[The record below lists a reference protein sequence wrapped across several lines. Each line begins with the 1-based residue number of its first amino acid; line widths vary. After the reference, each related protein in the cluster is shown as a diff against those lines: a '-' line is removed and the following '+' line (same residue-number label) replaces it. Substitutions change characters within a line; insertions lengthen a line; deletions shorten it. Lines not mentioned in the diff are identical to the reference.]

1 VATFRCRTDRAIIRV
16 NSAEEDE
23 MGGLIPIGGGAD
35 AEIKGLL
42 NTAFNDTNIKILRGV
57 VANEDLFDDHHH
69 LHRIAY
75 RLGTYPVKAYTG
87 DDAKGKWFYFLKKIL
102 KDAAYNNRS
111 TTQSIKAILS
121 YAMNN
126 SSVKRVVFD
135 AVQGTDTTADHYVYP
150 NNPVLNDDIAAL
162 VDTTGTLNVALIC
175 PKPLPDKT
183 SPVPDQQADLDESP
197 TNIIEKRPIKIFTPS
212 ILAPPVL
219 SIETRKP
226 REKTKSKKKRSKK

>member
-1 VATFRCRTDRAIIRV
+1 
-16 NSAEEDE
+16 

-42 NTAFNDTNIKILRGV
+42 NTAFNDTNIKALRRV
-57 VANEDLFDDHHH
+57 VANENLFDDHHH

-75 RLGTYPVKAYTG
+75 RLGTYPVKTYTG

-102 KDAAYNNRS
+102 KDATHNNVS
-111 TTQSIKAILS
+111 TTQSVKAILS

-126 SSVKRVVFD
+126 AGVKSVVFD

-150 NNPVLNDDIAAL
+150 DNPVTNNDIAAL
-162 VDTTGTLNVALIC
+162 VDTTGTLRISLIC
-175 PKPLPDKT
+175 PSPLPDKS
-183 SPVPDQQADLDESP
+183 SPVPNQQADLDESP
-197 TNIIEKRPIKIFTPS
+197 TNIIERPPIKIFTPS
-212 ILAPPVL
+212 TLSPPVL

-226 REKTKSKKKRSKK
+226 REKKNTKRVLQKKTKSKKTRSKK

>member
-1 VATFRCRTDRAIIRV
+1 
-16 NSAEEDE
+16 

-42 NTAFNDTNIKILRGV
+42 NAAFNDTNIKILRGV
-57 VANEDLFDDHHH
+57 VVKEDLFDGHHH

-75 RLGTYPVKAYTG
+75 RLGTYPVKTYTG
-87 DDAKGKWFYFLKKIL
+87 DNAQGKWFYFLKKIL
-102 KDAAYNNRS
+102 KDAALNNVS

-126 SSVKRVVFD
+126 SGVKRVVFD
-135 AVQGTDTTADHYVYP
+135 AVQGTDTTADHYIYP
-150 NNPVLNDDIAAL
+150 DNPVSDNDIAAL
-162 VDTTGTLNVALIC
+162 VDSTGTLSVVLIC
-175 PKPLPDKT
+175 PSPLPDKS
-183 SPVPDQQADLDESP
+183 SPIPNKQADLDESP
-197 TNIIEKRPIKIFTPS
+197 TNIIEKTPIKIFTPT

-226 REKTKSKKKRSKK
+226 REKTKKKRAPQKKTKSKKKRSRRD

>member
-1 VATFRCRTDRAIIRV
+1 
-16 NSAEEDE
+16 

-42 NTAFNDTNIKILRGV
+42 NTAFNETNIKIVQAV
-57 VANEDLFDDHHH
+57 VAKENLFDDHHH
-69 LHRIAY
+69 LHRVAY
-75 RLGTYPVKAYTG
+75 RLGTYPVKTYAG

-102 KDAAYNNRS
+102 KDAAHNNVS
-111 TTQSIKAILS
+111 TTQSVKAVLS

-150 NNPVLNDDIAAL
+150 NNPIADNDIAAL
-162 VDTTGTLNVALIC
+162 VDTTGTLSLSLIC
-175 PKPLPDKT
+175 PSPLPDK
-183 SPVPDQQADLDESP
+183 SAPVPDQQGDLDESP
-197 TNIIEKRPIKIFTPS
+197 RNIIERPPIKIFTPS
-212 ILAPPVL
+212 VLAPPVL

-226 REKTKSKKKRSKK
+226 REKAKRAPRKKAKSKKKKSSKK